1 MWDNGSQPVG
11 RDDGQ
16 RSGRDWRGVREGV
29 QSRLWTAL
37 SRSTFGT
44 KVWYHEILI
53 LDRSLCFVEEA
64 GSLDLGGLLNGM
76 KEWREG
82 GSWFQKCT
90 GGKLDGTCG

>member
-16 RSGRDWRGVREGV
+16 RSGRDWRGVCEGV